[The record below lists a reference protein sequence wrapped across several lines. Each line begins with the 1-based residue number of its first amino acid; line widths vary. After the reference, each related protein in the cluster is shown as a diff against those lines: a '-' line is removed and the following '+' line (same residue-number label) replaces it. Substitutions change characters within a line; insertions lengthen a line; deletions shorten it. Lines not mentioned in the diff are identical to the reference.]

1 MPAPDLSAPTL
12 AIEAWD
18 DPVID
23 ALGYPPRST
32 YVERFWLSI
41 LGPSTTWLVRHIDA
55 RLEAGPEGFT
65 LDLEATAE
73 ALGLGT
79 GRGRH
84 SPLLRALHRACQFG
98 VARTGGTEVLAVRR
112 HLPPLTRHQIE
123 RLPAGIRAEH
133 DAWRAIERDAGTL
146 DAQRRRAR
154 RVALALAELQEDVP
168 TTEQRLHRW
177 KIHPVVAREAAV
189 WAHRLV
195 TARDPAIELHP
206 PEATPTAASEAD
218 GPDVAGPTP
227 TCPVAIGAS
236 RPAPRPVPRPASPP
250 PEASDLGGDAA

>member
-12 AIEAWD
+12 AVEAWE

-65 LDLEATAE
+65 LELGPTAE

-84 SPLLRALHRACQFG
+84 SPLVRALHRACQFG
-98 VARTGGTEVLAVRR
+98 VARAGGGPTLAVRR
-112 HLPPLTRHQIE
+112 HLPPLTRHQID
-123 RLPAGIRAEH
+123 RLPDAVRTEH
-133 DAWRAIERDAGTL
+133 DAWRAMERDAGTL

-154 RVALALAELQEDVP
+154 RVALALAELDEDVP

-177 KIHPVVAREAAV
+177 KVHPVVAREAAV

-195 TARDPAIELHP
+195 VARDPAIDLHP
-206 PEATPTAASEAD
+206 PEAS
-218 GPDVAGPTP
+218 DVLGPTP
-227 TCPVAIGAS
+227 TGPRVVGS
-236 RPAPRPVPRPASPP
+236 RPAVGPPAATAP
-250 PEASDLGGDAA
+250 ADATDLGGDAA